1 VRADNAIRMGGGVCT
16 DGGGKRGVEC
26 GLGPKHARVPG
37 CGAAD
42 CRSRDGEGVRV
53 VVGGGVDGVCT
64 LYRRREVRLYTDGGR
79 EGG

>member
-1 VRADNAIRMGGGVCT
+1 MRFGR
-16 DGGGKRGVEC
+16 
-26 GLGPKHARVPG
+26 HARRATG

-42 CRSRDGEGVRV
+42 CRSRGGESVRV
-53 VVGGGVDGVCT
+53 VDGRGVDEVCT

>member
-1 VRADNAIRMGGGVCT
+1 MRFGTQTRA
-16 DGGGKRGVEC
+16 
-26 GLGPKHARVPG
+26 

-42 CRSRDGEGVRV
+42 CRSRDGEGVRA

>member
-1 VRADNAIRMGGGVCT
+1 MRFGTQTRACAT
-16 DGGGKRGVEC
+16 
-26 GLGPKHARVPG
+26 G

-42 CRSRDGEGVRV
+42 CRSRDGEGVRA